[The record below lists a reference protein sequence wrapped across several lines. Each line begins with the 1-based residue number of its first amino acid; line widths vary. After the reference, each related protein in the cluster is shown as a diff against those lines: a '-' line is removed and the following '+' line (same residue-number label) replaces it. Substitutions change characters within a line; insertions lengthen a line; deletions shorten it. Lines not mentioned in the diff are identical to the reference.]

1 MLMRRRLTTQIPMTR
16 EMLKPK
22 LYDPEEVLPKLKERQ
37 RKQKVRYDK
46 AAKEL
51 PPLLNFEFVRVRE
64 GNK

>member
-1 MLMRRRLTTQIPMTR
+1 MTR